1 MFKKIKVNFPD
12 GQNQLEGR
20 FDFSDTCP
28 HCQKPIDPIIKSVH
42 AAERYETRSHL
53 KTAALLQCPSS
64 DCLQF
69 FIDWFNVEIDMFP
82 SILKTRRLTYIY
94 KPILINDLPA
104 AVNNK
109 FPEFKVIYSQSLQ
122 AESYGLDQ
130 IAGVGYRKSLE
141 FLIKQYCIHVFPD
154 KEEKIKKETL
164 NNTIMN
170 RLGAFPKLQTLA
182 KAATWIGND
191 ETHFVRKHED
201 KDITS
206 MKKFIKSAATF
217 ISADLDADEALEFT
231 QQD

>member
-1 MFKKIKVNFPD
+1 MIKQINVNIPQESSQYANFNLIDSCPHCKKSIDPIVKSAHASTKLIKSGKIKV
-12 GQNQLEGR
+12 GILLL
-20 FDFSDTCP
+20 CP
-28 HCQKPIDPIIKSVH
+28 NSN
-42 AAERYETRSHL
+42 
-53 KTAALLQCPSS
+53 
-64 DCLQF
+64 CLQF
-69 FIDWFNVEIDMFP
+69 FINWFSVDVSPNGNLRN
-82 SILKTRRLTYIY
+82 SQRLEYFY
-94 KPILINDLPA
+94 KPILENDLPKE
-104 AVNNK
+104 VNLK
-109 FPEFKVIYSQSLQ
+109 FPEFHTIYSQAIQ

-141 FLIKQYCIHVFPD
+141 FLIKQYCIHISPD

-182 KAATWIGND
+182 QAATWIGND